1 MNFKT
6 LTLMGTVLCALSS
19 QTAEAKFEP
28 KIYQTKSGPS
38 KKLSTAE
45 LIEYAKKQS
54 QQKLSI
60 KKATNLSTA
69 KTTATKSRLV
79 AYAYRDLSIP
89 MPNDTAKLYYGSTN
103 RGSDIPN
110 QVMQHDSMLAFTYD
124 MSTSAFVKDYYEV
137 QTFDALDNVLTSTE
151 KYWDDAAMMYVN
163 DYRTTNTY
171 NSSNKIVSTISE
183 SWDGSTWVN
192 DSKNVIKY
200 DAAQNKLVDSSFEWV
215 AGAWEPYFVETN
227 TYTVTNKLA
236 SSSYHI
242 YESTLA
248 MWLNIATL
256 SNTYDASDYL
266 TSSLLK
272 VISMTTFTLE
282 DNSRITFTND
292 ASGNPIVSLQERW
305 DDILGT
311 WVNDTRNYSTFD
323 AAKNKT
329 SEIYTMWNDLAGK
342 FDTLSL
348 LNNSYNSYNQIQ
360 TEVNS
365 NWDMSAGTWNKSD
378 STTYYYEEHT
388 PTSIIEIVKNSNSK
402 VYPVPA
408 TNELTVS
415 ANIGEAQKIQL
426 NVADI
431 QGRVLIQINQNS
443 SADFNQKISVSNIP
457 SGNYVLSI
465 TGDKG
470 FKSVQ
475 KISVV
480 H

>member
-6 LTLMGTVLCALSS
+6 LTLLGTVACALIS
-19 QTAEAKFEP
+19 QTAEAKFAP
-28 KIYQTKSGPS
+28 KIYHAKSGPS

-54 QQKLSI
+54 QQNLSA
-60 KKATNLSTA
+60 KKISNFSTA
-69 KTTATKSRLV
+69 KITATKSRAV

-89 MPNDTAKLYYGSTN
+89 MLNDTAKLYYSSPN

-110 QVMQHDSMLAFTYD
+110 QIIQFDSLVAFTYD
-124 MSTSAFVKDYYEV
+124 MSASALVRDYYVE
-137 QTFDALDNVLTSTE
+137 QTFDTSDNILTSTE
-151 KYWDDAAMMYVN
+151 KYWN
-163 DYRTTNTY
+163 DGTMSYENDFRTTNVY

-183 SWDGSTWVN
+183 TWDGAAWVN
-192 DSKNVIKY
+192 ESKNILKY
-200 DAAQNKLVDSSFEWV
+200 DAAQNKLVDSSFEWA
-215 AGAWEPYFVETN
+215 AGAWEPYYVETN
-227 TYTVTNKLA
+227 TYTATNKLA

-242 YESTLA
+242 YESTLG

-266 TSSLLK
+266 TSSLVK
-272 VISMTTFTLE
+272 VISMTTFSLE
-282 DNSRITFTND
+282 DNSRNTFTND
-292 ASGNPIVSLQERW
+292 ASGNPLVSLQENW
-305 DDILGT
+305 DDMSGT
-311 WVNDTRNYSTFD
+311 WVNDSRTYSTFD

-329 SEIYTMWNDLAGK
+329 SEVFSTWDDLDGK

-348 LNNSYNSYNQIQ
+348 LNNTYNSYNQIQ

-365 NWDMSAGTWNKSD
+365 NWDMSAGTWEKRD

-415 ANIGEAQKIQL
+415 ANIGEAQNIQL
-426 NVADI
+426 MISDI
-431 QGRVLIQINQNS
+431 QGRPFVQINQKS
-443 SADFNQKISVSNIP
+443 TADFNQKVSVSNIP

-465 TGDKG
+465 NGDKG
-470 FKSVQ
+470 FRSVQ
-475 KISVV
+475 KITVT